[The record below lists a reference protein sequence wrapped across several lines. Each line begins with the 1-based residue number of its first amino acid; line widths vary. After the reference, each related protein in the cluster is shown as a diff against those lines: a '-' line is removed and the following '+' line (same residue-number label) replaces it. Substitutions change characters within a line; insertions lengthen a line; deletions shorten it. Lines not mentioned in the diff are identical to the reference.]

1 MPPLVAHVPT
11 IFFKHKHP
19 PRPCRIALLLLLPLG
34 CWLLALSR
42 HISPASVHA
51 HAAAGGGVFR
61 HCQRIRQSR
70 NGHRALAGQEPRASA
85 AACKCERRGYLLIY
99 PSVPTRH
106 SEWLLELNT
115 VIYTPTLL
123 LTPLRSVVL
132 GSARTPGPP
141 VPAGHRPR
149 SPFHCP
155 REETTPALSCLSAHV
170 TSLEISTRRW
180 NRGHTLGVG
189 PDIKRRI

>member
-1 MPPLVAHVPT
+1 MPPLVPHAAIFVQTQTPAAPIGHVVL
-11 IFFKHKHP
+11 
-19 PRPCRIALLLLLPLG
+19 RCAASASCLLPLN
-34 CWLLALSR
+34 R
-42 HISPASVHA
+42 HILSTSA
-51 HAAAGGGVFR
+51 HAYIAAGGIEVLPARSVEQNWAWGV
-61 HCQRIRQSR
+61 
-70 NGHRALAGQEPRASA
+70 GWPRAKSTCT
-85 AACKCERRGYLLIY
+85 ACECEKRKYLLLY

-115 VIYTPTLL
+115 DIYAPTLLL
-123 LTPLRSVVL
+123 LTPLQPVVL
-132 GSARTPGPP
+132 GSARTSGPP

>member
-1 MPPLVAHVPT
+1 MPPFL
-11 IFFKHKHP
+11 FKHKHP
-19 PRPCRIALLLLLPLG
+19 PRPLAMSYCAASASCLLPLN
-34 CWLLALSR
+34 R
-42 HISPASVHA
+42 HISSTSA
-51 HAAAGGGVFR
+51 HAYIAAGGIEVLPARSAEQNWAWGV
-61 HCQRIRQSR
+61 
-70 NGHRALAGQEPRASA
+70 GWPRAKSTRT
-85 AACKCERRGYLLIY
+85 ACECEKSKCLLFY

-115 VIYTPTLL
+115 DIYAPTLL

-141 VPAGHRPR
+141 PVPAGHRPL